1 MDAPASNH
9 QTSNIMGQG
18 PKLFIVDARNGVERK
33 HLRNWL
39 HSTLPEGGPG
49 QELNTINTTITDQ
62 PSEQRLAALAEKLEA
77 NPDTLVVPVRVAWRI
92 PKFEESKP
100 LKIRHL
106 VFGDPRLPG
115 PIRARSILMRDKRRA
130 HCLMGKPATIGE
142 LQERFSQISQ
152 PDGKPE
158 DTGFAAFVMRQAGL
172 VLDMAERGLRGS
184 RYKVPKYVAEGLRA
198 SPYFKQAISELAEET
213 GTSVATLNTEARTY
227 MQELISKPSPLFIDL
242 KAKLDRFMLSLGYDD
257 EIVCHEDEIE
267 RLRQITRDHP
277 TLLLFTHKTYLDG
290 LTPTDV
296 AYRNDLPLV
305 HVFGGINLDF
315 FGIGHLMRRSGG
327 IFIRRKFQDNKL
339 YKLVLRQYTGYLLEK
354 RFPMTWAFEGT
365 RSRLGK
371 LMPPRLG
378 LFKYVVD
385 SAHTNDVE
393 NLHFVPIVTSF
404 DLIRDVEEYAVEQ
417 TGRKKKAESFSW
429 FIGYLRSLKEPMGRV
444 YVDFGEPVIV
454 EKAPDP
460 NDSLALSKIAFEVAV
475 QANRVTPL
483 TTTSLM
489 CTCLMAAAPRGM
501 TASELRASIR
511 YFIQWARERDIRMTE
526 DLATADFERVTES
539 VNTLVESGLIV
550 CYDADEENIYAIEP
564 DKHPLASYYRN
575 TIIHHFMYK
584 AIIDLSLVK
593 LRELEDDQD
602 GETLTGIFWEE
613 TEHLRDLFKF
623 EFFFPSKEQ
632 YREEIIKEL
641 NRVDAGWAEKM
652 SKGRS
657 SLRRLTREFQPYVA
671 HAVFLPFIESYTVVF
686 EILARMGEGEEID
699 KESFVE
705 QALKQGRQAY
715 LLRRITS
722 ESSIGKI
729 LFENGL
735 KLAANKGLTQE
746 SSPDAIKER
755 KRMLREF
762 RELSRRMETLRI
774 KTVALA
780 SQPLKMDK

>member
-1 MDAPASNH
+1 MDAAPVID
-9 QTSNIMGQG
+9 QTANILGAG
-18 PKLFIVDARNGVERK
+18 PKLFIIDARNGVERK

-39 HSTLPEGGPG
+39 HSTLPEGGP
-49 QELNTINTTITDQ
+49 EHKLNILNTTITDQ
-62 PSEQRLAALAEKLEA
+62 PSTQKLEA
-77 NPDTLVVPVRVAWRI
+77 LASRLDASPDTLVIPVRMAWRI

-100 LKIRHL
+100 LKLRHL

-130 HCLMGKPATIGE
+130 HCLMGKPATIAE
-142 LQERFSQISQ
+142 LQDRFSKIGHS
-152 PDGKPE
+152 E
-158 DTGFAAFVMRQAGL
+158 DNAFPSFVMRQAGL

-198 SPYFKQAISELAEET
+198 SPHFKQAILDLSEET
-213 GTSVATLNTEARTY
+213 GTSVADLNTEARTY

-242 KAKLDRFMLSLGYDD
+242 KAKLDRFLLSQGYDD
-257 EIVCHEDEIE
+257 KIICDEKEIE

-290 LTPTDV
+290 LTPTDIS
-296 AYRNDLPLV
+296 YRNDLPLV

-315 FGIGHLMRRSGG
+315 FGIGHLLRRSGG

-417 TGRKKKAESFSW
+417 TGRKKKAESLSW
-429 FIGYLRSLKEPMGRV
+429 FIGYMRSLKEPMGRV
-444 YVDFGEPVIV
+444 YVDFGEPVVV

-460 NDSLALSKIAFEVAV
+460 DDSLALSKIAFEVAV

-489 CTCLMAAAPRGM
+489 CTCLLAAAPRGM
-501 TASELRASIR
+501 TASELRAAIS
-511 YFIQWARERDIRMTE
+511 YFLTWARKRDIRMTE
-526 DLATADFERVTES
+526 GLATADFERVRES
-539 VNTLVESGLIV
+539 VDTLVDSGLIV
-550 CYDADEENIYAIEP
+550 RYDADEEDIYAIEP

-575 TIIHHFMYK
+575 TTIHHFMYK

-593 LRELEDDQD
+593 LRELEDEQD
-602 GETLTGIFWEE
+602 AEALTEIFWAE

-623 EFFFPSKEQ
+623 EFFFPSKDQ

-641 NRVDAGWAEKM
+641 DRVDPDWAKKM
-652 SKGRS
+652 SEGRS
-657 SLRRLTREFQPYVA
+657 SLRRLTREFQPYFA

-686 EILARMGEGEEID
+686 EILARMGEGEKID

-705 QALKQGRQAY
+705 KALKQGRQAY
-715 LLRRITS
+715 MLRRITS
-722 ESSIGKI
+722 EASIGKI

-735 KLAANKGLTQE
+735 KLADNKGLTEE
-746 SSPDAIKER
+746 SSSEVIKQR

-780 SQPLKMDK
+780 SSNLEKG